1 MKTRANGENAAG
13 SAAARRSPPIS
24 RRPPPLDPLAEERWI
39 LENIYVPSGGEAPYS
54 SPLSE
59 KPEVEFT
66 ASRAPAHR
74 GEPRR
79 RRFLCSS
86 YFPEVM
92 HLGFLDLLKYQA

>member
-1 MKTRANGENAAG
+1 AG

-74 GEPRR
+74 GRNNILLVQKIWNARLARR
-79 RRFLCSS
+79 IYLFDVEDGMSLA
-86 YFPEVM
+86 
-92 HLGFLDLLKYQA
+92 QAIKQPYP